1 MLTRHAFNLAE
12 NYRCP
17 VFVVSNKEIG
27 MTRESI
33 DLDAIDAPVPVQR
46 TPSPDPKRFQP
57 FAVRAD
63 NTVPDFL
70 PIGGQT
76 LVRQTSSTHG
86 TDGYITT
93 DPEEISRVLERMAV
107 KLSGAVEK
115 FSLYEIDLQDD
126 TDILIITYGV
136 TARAA
141 QVALEALRRSGQRV
155 SLLILKTLWP
165 VPDRLIRDTAKDMDR
180 VIVVEMNMGQYV
192 REIDRLLQKPIVEF
206 VGRMDGTLISPD
218 DIREA
223 V

>member
-1 MLTRHAFNLAE
+1 
-12 NYRCP
+12 
-17 VFVVSNKEIG
+17 
-27 MTRESI
+27 
-33 DLDAIDAPVPVQR
+33 
-46 TPSPDPKRFQP
+46 
-57 FAVRAD
+57 
-63 NTVPDFL
+63 
-70 PIGGQT
+70 
-76 LVRQTSSTHG
+76 
-86 TDGYITT
+86 
-93 DPEEISRVLERMAV
+93 MAV

-115 FSLYEIDLQDD
+115 FSLYEINLQDD
-126 TDILIITYGV
+126 ADILIITYGV